1 MNIIVKCTLAAC
13 ALLFSGS
20 TLSAAYDQCGVFN
33 NRGEIV
39 PYNRPVVEKCCCTK
53 PCPPCPKPY
62 CPPPRVICYSCP
74 SCPEY
79 AAYWEKQDAAM
90 TGDVNNVRG
99 APSPVQADQWESKG
113 FNDNGRMMNRYMN
126 KNDNQSVNSE
136 MDNRDN
142 GMNNNMN
149 RDMNMNRGMNNN
161 MNMNNMNK

>member
-90 TGDVNNVRG
+90 TNDVNNVRG
-99 APSPVQADQWESKG
+99 APSPVQVDQWESKG

-126 KNDNQSVNSE
+126 QEENKTDMGNNPNENSMMKDRINNAKN
-136 MDNRDN
+136 M
-142 GMNNNMN
+142 MN
-149 RDMNMNRGMNNN
+149 DS
-161 MNMNNMNK
+161 MNNMNK